1 MGAPSWSLQ
10 TKASIKRTP
19 ENGTAQDGFTIG
31 TSHPSITKT
40 LKSLE
45 CPDDTIVD
53 STLVSSIIE
62 FRNLVTLEVQ
72 VNCSSVGACIF
83 QLTDDDME
91 NLAIALPHLES
102 LRLGKPCIFDTCKTT
117 VAATTVKVHEKTPVF
132 TRGIGYET
140 ERKQM
145 ISQK

>member
-1 MGAPSWSLQ
+1 M
-10 TKASIKRTP
+10 
-19 ENGTAQDGFTIG
+19 
-31 TSHPSITKT
+31 
-40 LKSLE
+40 
-45 CPDDTIVD
+45 
-53 STLVSSIIE
+53 
-62 FRNLVTLEVQ
+62 TLEVQ

-132 TRGIGYET
+132 TRGIGYEK